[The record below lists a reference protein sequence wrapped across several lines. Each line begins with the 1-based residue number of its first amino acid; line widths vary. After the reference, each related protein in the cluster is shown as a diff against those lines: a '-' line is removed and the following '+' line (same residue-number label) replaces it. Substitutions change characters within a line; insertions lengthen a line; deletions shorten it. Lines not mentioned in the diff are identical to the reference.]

1 MFSALIADD
10 ENLERKAIKKI
21 LENHCPE
28 ITEIYEAS
36 NGIEALAQ
44 FEAHSPDIMF
54 CDIQMP
60 GKTGLEVVQEIKA
73 LKPEQQIVFLTA
85 YDYFDYAKKAVSL
98 GVTDYL
104 LKPVDNE
111 EIKQI
116 SDKMLSVLIE
126 KQKIQEEEKK
136 KEQEITFY
144 NDFFKNEYLKVFLE
158 KNPVSLDEY
167 FSVFPDDMKVCIA
180 GAFKIINL
188 NMIEISEKT
197 LLLFINRALQY
208 LKDELNKR
216 QFTFFI
222 HYDEKKGNILLF
234 TETMEIFEENG
245 KKIKEIFLDLEKNI
259 KRKFSIDVIFS
270 LKIIKKKS
278 ETIRSVLLET
288 SEIIGEQKETSVLN
302 DEIDYHKLQ
311 RYYENTDKQVVKKIT
326 PRLVEEMENVA
337 RFIQENYLS
346 KITLEKAAST
356 THLSSFYFSKI
367 FKQYFGMSFSDY
379 LNDCRLKKACDL
391 LLNPKFSIKEV
402 AEMTGYPD
410 QNYFSRV
417 FQKLNGMTP
426 SEFRNKSLKDTN
438 Y

>member
-188 NMIEISEKT
+188 T
-197 LLLFINRALQY
+197 R
-208 LKDELNKR
+208 
-216 QFTFFI
+216 
-222 HYDEKKGNILLF
+222 
-234 TETMEIFEENG
+234 
-245 KKIKEIFLDLEKNI
+245 
-259 KRKFSIDVIFS
+259 
-270 LKIIKKKS
+270 
-278 ETIRSVLLET
+278 
-288 SEIIGEQKETSVLN
+288 
-302 DEIDYHKLQ
+302 
-311 RYYENTDKQVVKKIT
+311 
-326 PRLVEEMENVA
+326 
-337 RFIQENYLS
+337 
-346 KITLEKAAST
+346 
-356 THLSSFYFSKI
+356 
-367 FKQYFGMSFSDY
+367 
-379 LNDCRLKKACDL
+379 
-391 LLNPKFSIKEV
+391 
-402 AEMTGYPD
+402 
-410 QNYFSRV
+410 
-417 FQKLNGMTP
+417 
-426 SEFRNKSLKDTN
+426 
-438 Y
+438 